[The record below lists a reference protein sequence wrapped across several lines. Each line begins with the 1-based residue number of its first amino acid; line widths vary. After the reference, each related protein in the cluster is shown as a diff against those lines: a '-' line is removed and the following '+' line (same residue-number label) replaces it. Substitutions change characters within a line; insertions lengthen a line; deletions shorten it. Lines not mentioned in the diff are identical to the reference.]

1 MAAGISDPVY
11 SKRKVQTQS
20 QLVWE
25 EVGKWETGGIH
36 RKIARELLYGS
47 ENPFRLE
54 CAQSS
59 LRAPLPGPPVP
70 LEMQSCYKLGN

>member
-1 MAAGISDPVY
+1 MASGLSDPVY
-11 SKRKVQTQS
+11 SERKVQLQS

-25 EVGKWETGGIH
+25 EVGKLETGGIH
-36 RKIARELLYGS
+36 RKVARELLYGF

-54 CAQSS
+54 CDQSS
-59 LRAPLPGPPVP
+59 LRAPLTGLPVP